1 MISNKN
7 RNATV
12 VAASEI
18 ILAVLNQ
25 GPFNIILKK
34 HTKKM
39 LDQNVAMMTNFSII
53 EQFSKA
59 YKEKILKYAKE
70 FTLYKDQYLF
80 KENEDPEYV
89 YFLVEGTITL
99 QKEFWVS
106 ESLICRY

>member
-1 MISNKN
+1 
-7 RNATV
+7 
-12 VAASEI
+12 
-18 ILAVLNQ
+18 
-25 GPFNIILKK
+25 
-34 HTKKM
+34 M

-106 ESLICRY
+106 ESLICRYWDLLRRIQCITPNLKVSNPH